1 MPLPQG
7 GGSPSGATREGVGV
21 GVGRPLADGAPKH
34 EQPDDMTAL
43 PVLWGDE
50 GPAVHPL
57 EASPPAFAQ
66 VGKRAR

>member
-1 MPLPQG
+1 MARLG
-7 GGSPSGATREGVGV
+7 KALALALASAE

-34 EQPDDMTAL
+34 EQPDEMTAL

-66 VGKRAR
+66 VGQRAR